1 MLRRHAGVDHRDE
14 HGAGAPYP
22 GSMTR
27 RGRSDPLLERAAV
40 VAAVVWLVTSA
51 VVTVTWHR
59 AGWPDPADLAST
71 ASGVGHG
78 RVWTLLSSMLPVS
91 EYPFAELAGCALTV
105 AVALRVLGG
114 LRFWAVALA
123 SHLGSALIAYAGSA
137 VLWLLSPAAASDAAA
152 EDDYGIS
159 AVWLG
164 TIGALVAV
172 MHHDGHRRAAP
183 AAAGAA
189 VAASIA
195 LGTDTAW
202 LPVAEHLLALAI
214 GAAVARA
221 LQPPRPPQPDGAPLR
236 RAGKWPSTRRAASP
250 VRARPSDPS

>member
-1 MLRRHAGVDHRDE
+1 
-14 HGAGAPYP
+14 
-22 GSMTR
+22 MTR
-27 RGRSDPLLERAAV
+27 RGRPDSSLERAAV
-40 VAAVVWLVTSA
+40 LAAVAWLATSTIL
-51 VVTVTWHR
+51 TVAWRR

-71 ASGVGHG
+71 ASGVEHG

-105 AVALRVLGG
+105 VVALRVLGG
-114 LRFWAVALA
+114 LRFWAVALS
-123 SHLGSALIAYAGSA
+123 SHLGSALIAYAGIG
-137 VLWLLSPAAASDAAA
+137 VLWLLDPAAASDAAV

-164 TIGALVAV
+164 TIGALAAV
-172 MHHDGHRRAAP
+172 LYDAGRRRAAL
-183 AAAGAA
+183 AVAGTA

-195 LGTDTAW
+195 IGTDSDW
-202 LPVAEHLLALAI
+202 LPVAEHLLALTI

-221 LQPPRPPQPDGAPLR
+221 LAPQPDGAPLR